1 MTNYRPMP
9 YEDHWS
15 SPVAMDLVGQ
25 WLSLREVVEKEPDQV
40 PFTDLSLEKKSEL
53 VAERIRLR
61 PQFEMSAIGK
71 EIIDKE
77 RAIKEVKR
85 RTSLGHTLIEIEQ
98 RMIRMLLESARA
110 GKL

>member
-1 MTNYRPMP
+1 MTNYGPIP
-9 YEDHWS
+9 CEDHWS
-15 SPVAMDLVGQ
+15 SPVAMDLAGQ

-40 PFTDLSLEKKSEL
+40 PFTNLSLEKKSEL

-71 EIIDKE
+71 EIIDKK
-77 RAIKEVKR
+77 RAIKEVKHQ
-85 RTSLGHTLIEIEQ
+85 TSLGRTLIGIEQ
-98 RMIRMLLESARA
+98 RMIRMLLESARE